1 MGAHQGV
8 PLFRRNSG
16 ICRHLT
22 SRIMQK
28 HLKSIIMAI
37 SVILVIIACFW
48 VFDHRQQ
55 RAEQELREQL
65 NGLKLQYA
73 PAERDTI
80 RDSLTVITQQVL
92 QMPAEEYKIQAYDR
106 QLLHDLDIR
115 LGQVLAD
122 QRTSLSTAD
131 TVKTDRSDSVYTYS
145 DRWLSFRL
153 NTADSIL
160 TYKARDSLQTIVYRQ
175 YKHRFLWWR
184 WGTRGYDI
192 KVINFNPHSN
202 ILYNSY
208 IQVTR

>member
-1 MGAHQGV
+1 
-8 PLFRRNSG
+8 
-16 ICRHLT
+16 
-22 SRIMQK
+22 MQK
-28 HLKSIIMAI
+28 HLKSIMMTI
-37 SVILVIIACFW
+37 SVILVIIACVW
-48 VFDHRQQ
+48 ISDHRRQ

-80 RDSLTVITQQVL
+80 RDSVTVITQQVL
-92 QMPAEEYKIQAYDR
+92 QMKEEEYKLQAYDR

-115 LGQVLAD
+115 LGQVMAD
-122 QRTSLSTAD
+122 QRTSLSSAD
-131 TVKTDRSDSVYTYS
+131 TVKTDRSDSVYTYC

-184 WGTRGYDI
+184 WGTKGYDV